1 MGGELQME
9 NKEKWN
15 VTFWKIY
22 SGQAVSIITSS
33 IVQFAII
40 WYITYKTGSA
50 FWLSMASLCG
60 FLPQGI
66 LGLFIGSYI
75 DKRNR
80 KKIMIVS
87 DGLIAAVS
95 LIMCIIA
102 FITDLPMWVILI
114 CLALRSIGSAFH
126 NPSLQATIP
135 LIVPQEK
142 LLKYSGYSQ
151 AIQSI
156 SLILSPA
163 IAALLYDKFSLGSII
178 LLDVIG
184 AVFAVFTLVIS
195 VIPKQK
201 TETTEKVDF
210 VKDSKLGFKAI
221 INNKLVS
228 FVFLI
233 SAIFMLLYMPINAL
247 FPLMTT
253 SHFNGSTMDVGIV
266 EILFAIGM
274 LIGSLLLSSSKM
286 FQNKKT
292 NIFISLFLMGLAITI
307 SGLLPN
313 NMFYIFAILCTVM
326 GFTGPIVNG
335 TISTIFSEQIDP
347 EILGRVFSNYLSL
360 SVIVMPIGLF
370 LSGIFAD
377 IIGINIWFLITGL
390 LLMMLAFFHISKKI
404 KYNLS
409 KKSN

>member
-1 MGGELQME
+1 MK
-9 NKEKWN
+9 NREKWN

-40 WYITYKTGSA
+40 WYITYKNGSA

-80 KKIMIVS
+80 KKIMIIS
-87 DGLIAAVS
+87 DGLIAVVS

-102 FITDLPMWVILI
+102 FIMDLPMWVILI

-126 NPSLQATIP
+126 NPSLQASIP

-142 LLKYSGYSQ
+142 LLKYFGYSQ

-184 AVFAVFTLVIS
+184 AMFAIFTLVIS

-228 FVFLI
+228 FIFLI

-266 EILFAIGM
+266 EILFAMGM

-286 FQNKKT
+286 FQNKKV
-292 NIFISLFLMGLAITI
+292 NIFISLLLMGLAITI

-313 NMFYIFAILCTVM
+313 NMFYIFVILCTVM

-335 TISTIFSEQIDP
+335 TVSTIFSEQIDP

-377 IIGINIWFLITGL
+377 VIGINIWFLITGL
-390 LLMMLAFFHISKKI
+390 LLIILAFFHISKKI
-404 KYNLS
+404 
-409 KKSN
+409 

>member
-1 MGGELQME
+1 MK

-80 KKIMIVS
+80 KKIMIIS

-95 LIMCIIA
+95 LIMCIIS
-102 FITDLPMWVILI
+102 FITNLPIWVILI

-126 NPSLQATIP
+126 NPSLQASIP

-184 AVFAVFTLVIS
+184 AVFAIFTLAIS

-210 VKDSKLGFKAI
+210 IKDSKLGFKAI

-228 FVFLI
+228 FIFLI

-274 LIGSLLLSSSKM
+274 LVGSLLLSSSKM

-313 NMFYIFAILCTVM
+313 NMFYIFAILCAVM
-326 GFTGPIVNG
+326 GFIGPIING
-335 TISTIFSEQIDP
+335 TVSTIFSEQIDP

-377 IIGINIWFLITGL
+377 VIGINIWFLITGL
-390 LLMMLAFFHISKKI
+390 LLMLLAFFHISKKL

>member
-1 MGGELQME
+1 MK

-80 KKIMIVS
+80 KKIMIIS

-95 LIMCIIA
+95 LIMCIIS
-102 FITDLPMWVILI
+102 FITNLPIWVILI

-126 NPSLQATIP
+126 NPSLQASIP

-184 AVFAVFTLVIS
+184 AVFAIFTLAIS

-210 VKDSKLGFKAI
+210 IKDSKLGFKAI

-228 FVFLI
+228 FIFLI

-274 LIGSLLLSSSKM
+274 LVGSLLLSSSKM

-313 NMFYIFAILCTVM
+313 NMFYIFAILCAVM
-326 GFTGPIVNG
+326 GFT
-335 TISTIFSEQIDP
+335 
-347 EILGRVFSNYLSL
+347 
-360 SVIVMPIGLF
+360 
-370 LSGIFAD
+370 
-377 IIGINIWFLITGL
+377 
-390 LLMMLAFFHISKKI
+390 
-404 KYNLS
+404 
-409 KKSN
+409 

>member
-1 MGGELQME
+1 ME

>member
-1 MGGELQME
+1 MK

-80 KKIMIVS
+80 KKIMIIS

-95 LIMCIIA
+95 LIMCIIS
-102 FITDLPMWVILI
+102 FITNLPIWVILI

-126 NPSLQATIP
+126 NPSLQASIP

-184 AVFAVFTLVIS
+184 AVFAIFTLAIS

-210 VKDSKLGFKAI
+210 IKDSKLGF
-221 INNKLVS
+221 
-228 FVFLI
+228 
-233 SAIFMLLYMPINAL
+233 
-247 FPLMTT
+247 
-253 SHFNGSTMDVGIV
+253 
-266 EILFAIGM
+266 
-274 LIGSLLLSSSKM
+274 
-286 FQNKKT
+286 
-292 NIFISLFLMGLAITI
+292 ISL
-307 SGLLPN
+307 S
-313 NMFYIFAILCTVM
+313 
-326 GFTGPIVNG
+326 
-335 TISTIFSEQIDP
+335 
-347 EILGRVFSNYLSL
+347 
-360 SVIVMPIGLF
+360 
-370 LSGIFAD
+370 
-377 IIGINIWFLITGL
+377 
-390 LLMMLAFFHISKKI
+390 
-404 KYNLS
+404 
-409 KKSN
+409 

>member
-1 MGGELQME
+1 MK

-80 KKIMIVS
+80 KKIMIIS

-95 LIMCIIA
+95 LIMCIIS
-102 FITDLPMWVILI
+102 FITNLPIWVILI

-126 NPSLQATIP
+126 NPSLQASIP

-184 AVFAVFTLVIS
+184 AVFA
-195 VIPKQK
+195 
-201 TETTEKVDF
+201 
-210 VKDSKLGFKAI
+210 
-221 INNKLVS
+221 
-228 FVFLI
+228 
-233 SAIFMLLYMPINAL
+233 IFMLLYMPINAL

-274 LIGSLLLSSSKM
+274 LVGSLLLSSSKM

-313 NMFYIFAILCTVM
+313 NMFYIFAILCAVM
-326 GFTGPIVNG
+326 GFTGPIING
-335 TISTIFSEQIDP
+335 TVSTIFSEQIDP

-360 SVIVMPIGLF
+360 SVIVMPLGLF
-370 LSGIFAD
+370 LSVIFAD
-377 IIGINIWFLITGL
+377 VIGINIWFLITGL
-390 LLMMLAFFHISKKI
+390 LLMLLAFFHISKKL

-409 KKSN
+409 KKINKN

>member
-1 MGGELQME
+1 MK

-80 KKIMIVS
+80 KKIMIIS

-95 LIMCIIA
+95 LIMCIIS
-102 FITDLPMWVILI
+102 FITNLPIWVILI

-126 NPSLQATIP
+126 NPSLQASIP

-184 AVFAVFTLVIS
+184 AVFAIFTLAIS

-210 VKDSKLGFKAI
+210 IKDSKLGFKAI

-228 FVFLI
+228 FIFLI

-274 LIGSLLLSSSKM
+274 LVGSLLLSSSKM

-313 NMFYIFAILCTVM
+313 NMFYIFAILCAVI
-326 GFTGPIVNG
+326 GFTGPIING
-335 TISTIFSEQIDP
+335 TVSTIFSEQIDP

-377 IIGINIWFLITGL
+377 VIGINIWFLITGL
-390 LLMMLAFFHISKKI
+390 LLMLLAFFHISKKL